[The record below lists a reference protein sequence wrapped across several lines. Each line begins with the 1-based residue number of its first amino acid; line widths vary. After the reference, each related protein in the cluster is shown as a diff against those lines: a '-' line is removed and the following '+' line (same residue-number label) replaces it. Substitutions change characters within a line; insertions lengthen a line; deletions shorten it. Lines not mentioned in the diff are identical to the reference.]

1 MTDTEIL
8 RHGHAHSFPSRPL
21 SCAPMVSSR
30 AHSCADETPVV
41 KNHVRLGTTKMVKI
55 SGKKKHGDMNT
66 LKMVKHPLMIQ

>member
-55 SGKKKHGDMNT
+55 SGKKN
-66 LKMVKHPLMIQ
+66 MVT